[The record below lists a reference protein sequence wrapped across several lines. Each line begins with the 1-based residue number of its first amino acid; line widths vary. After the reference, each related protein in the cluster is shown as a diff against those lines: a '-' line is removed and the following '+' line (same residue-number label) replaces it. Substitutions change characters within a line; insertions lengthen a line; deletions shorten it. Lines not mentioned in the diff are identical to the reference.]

1 MFIIYDDLSRQTS
14 LSGEQVQLMTDLESF
29 LSIDDPRSKSS
40 QNDLFHPNK
49 WTDVTQLNLSLH
61 KNAKVHHWQF
71 YCELHWDLATRL
83 RGKWLLTRFYPY
95 VSLQNANFARDS
107 NVLS

>member
-49 WTDVTQLNLSLH
+49 
-61 KNAKVHHWQF
+61 
-71 YCELHWDLATRL
+71 
-83 RGKWLLTRFYPY
+83 
-95 VSLQNANFARDS
+95 
-107 NVLS
+107 